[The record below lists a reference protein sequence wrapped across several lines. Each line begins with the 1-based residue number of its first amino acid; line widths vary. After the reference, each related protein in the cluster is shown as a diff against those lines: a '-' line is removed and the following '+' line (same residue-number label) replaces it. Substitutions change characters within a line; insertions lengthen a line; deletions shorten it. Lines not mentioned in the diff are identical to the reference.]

1 MGDAHDT
8 AARPAP
14 RWRGHVLI
22 AALTLV
28 TAACTSTAPSSPVV
42 VAPPPAD
49 GEPRTGTEGSPA
61 GQGAIQALEGAAGL
75 PSAPL
80 TSPALTLREIVTVEE
95 PIDTA
100 ILSGETMLLAQR
112 EGTVSVLDVEAGAV
126 GPRVLDLRDRTTT
139 SGERGLLS
147 IAVSPGGTELFVSLT
162 DEEGGT
168 LVEAYP
174 LDGTMVSGT
183 ARRIYALPQPYRNH
197 NGGQILFA
205 TDGTL
210 LLGLGDGGGSDDPL
224 GAGQDLST
232 PLGSVVRLDVS
243 GTGPGRA
250 PADNPFAADPAA
262 APEILAYGL
271 RNPWRMH
278 LDRARDELWI
288 ADVGQGRVE
297 EINRVTLDEVR
308 GANFGWALREGD
320 EPFEGGEEPLDHVAP
335 LHTYRHRPGCAVT
348 GGVVYRGAALPWLD
362 GAYVFSDFCD
372 GELRALFRGADGD
385 VISVALGVQAEQVV
399 AFGTDLQGELLVLD
413 LDGPVLR
420 LEPAA
425 VGR

>member
-1 MGDAHDT
+1 MHDQLPGLRT
-8 AARPAP
+8 PRHRSGQLVLLAAIA
-14 RWRGHVLI
+14 VVI
-22 AALTLV
+22 AAC
-28 TAACTSTAPSSPVV
+28 AGASPPSTGE
-42 VAPPPAD
+42 VAPPPTGLAPHD
-49 GEPRTGTEGSPA
+49 GTA
-61 GQGAIQALEGAAGL
+61 GAAPADDTPTASGGAEGL
-75 PSAPL
+75 PS
-80 TSPALTLREIVTVEE
+80 TPAVLPTLTLRELLTVTA
-95 PIDTA
+95 PIDTT
-100 ILSGETMLLAQR
+100 ILPDGTVLLAQR
-112 EGTVSVLDVEAGAV
+112 EGIVSVLDVAAGAT
-126 GPRVLDLRDRTTT
+126 GAPGLDLRERTTT
-139 SGERGLLS
+139 DGERGLLS
-147 IAVSPGGTELFVSLT
+147 IAVNPTGTDLFVSMT
-162 DEEGGT
+162 DEDGAT

-174 LDGTMVSGT
+174 LDGHSVSGA
-183 ARRIYALPQPYRNH
+183 ARRIYTLPQPYRNH

-205 TDGTL
+205 PDGTL
-210 LLGLGDGGGSDDPL
+210 LLGLGDGGGSNDPL

-250 PADNPFAADPAA
+250 PADNPFVGDPAA

-278 LDRARDELWI
+278 LDGTRGELWI

-320 EPFEGGEEPLDHVAP
+320 EPFEGGEEPEDHVAP
-335 LHTYRHRPGCAVT
+335 LHTYRHSPGCSVT
-348 GGVVYRGAALPWLD
+348 GGVVYRGSALPWLV

-372 GELRALFRGADGD
+372 GELRALFLGTDGD
-385 VISVALGVQAEQVV
+385 VISVALGVRAGRIV
-399 AFGTDLQGELLVLD
+399 AFGTDHHGELLVLD

-425 VGR
+425 